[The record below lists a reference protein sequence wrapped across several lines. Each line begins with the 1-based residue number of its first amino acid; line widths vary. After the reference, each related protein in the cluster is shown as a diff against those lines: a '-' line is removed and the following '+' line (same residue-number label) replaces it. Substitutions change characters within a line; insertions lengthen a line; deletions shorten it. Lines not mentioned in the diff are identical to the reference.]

1 MVELW
6 YFAYGWSMD
15 KSLMRKCIGDW
26 LDARHATLKGFEIV
40 FNAYSPAWRGGV
52 ANLRESENARIIGV
66 AYKITHDQLAKLDA
80 FEGVPSRASRR
91 MVLIEVEG
99 VGEVKAI
106 THVAANPRDGFV
118 QPSKEYLSAMHR
130 GIKQHGIPDEMI
142 KAIQRAGVNGLRRGE
157 R

>member
-26 LDARHATLKGFEIV
+26 LDARRATLKGFEIV
-40 FNAYSPAWRGGV
+40 FNAYSPAWKGGV

-91 MVLIEVEG
+91 MVSIEVEG

-142 KAIQRAGVNGLRRGE
+142 KAIQKAAGKRS
-157 R
+157 